1 MAFQPGKRLMEFSEV
16 GLLARAG
23 EMEEEGMLQFRAVE
37 TDAQGLKGFLFEQAL
52 LHLPV
57 AIGSGMAPGD
67 PGSLGGDLDFF
78 QIQDVVLSPL
88 DLDHEI
94 EGDPPLPVKHD
105 LIRLAG
111 LHPNESAP
119 AHGGM
124 HIRLEITPD
133 NAPAFGQGEDEEVAG
148 PE

>member
-1 MAFQPGKRLMEFSEV
+1 MTLQPGQGFIEFSQI
-16 GLLARAG
+16 GLLAGAG

-37 TDAQGLKGFLFEQAL
+37 TDAQGLKSFLFEQAL

-57 AIGSGMAPGD
+57 AIGSGMAACD

-94 EGDPPLPVKHD
+94 EGNPPLSVKHD
-105 LIRLAG
+105 LIRLAC
-111 LHPNESAP
+111 LHPTHSTP
-119 AHGGM
+119 PYGRM
-124 HIRLEITPD
+124 HIGL
-133 NAPAFGQGEDEEVAG
+133 
-148 PE
+148 